1 MRSPPLLQV
10 IVMQNGD
17 YGCVHDED
25 MLSDEHW
32 RHYNLVMVMLQYVL
46 PLTAV
51 TFTYGHMAKVR
62 ENVQSIAKPALQ
74 RLLGGNFD
82 FWRAFPFR
90 LLKCMFSRGR
100 G

>member
-62 ENVQSIAKPALQ
+62 ENVQSQNLPFKDSSGAILTF
-74 RLLGGNFD
+74 GG
-82 FWRAFPFR
+82 PFHSG
-90 LLKCMFSRGR
+90 F
-100 G
+100 